1 MRKSFV
7 KSPVMA
13 SRTFV
18 STAFCAPASKRKLG
32 DEIHASTAASEFRLI
47 GVMNADLA
55 RGSTCTEL
63 VMRIAIFCSSSA
75 YAGTFELEALGVG
88 PGDKSGVLDEDVG
101 GVLGED
107 VGVSVALGVGVGDIE
122 VKSGEVIESEAG
134 ITSDAR
140 DCAMKSAL
148 SVKVIAAAHVR
159 ETFPCMV

>member
-13 SRTFV
+13 SRTLV

-55 RGSTCTEL
+55 RGSTCTEF

-88 PGDKSGVLDEDVG
+88 PGDKSDVLGEDVG

-107 VGVSVALGVGVGDIE
+107 VGVSVALGVGDIE
-122 VKSGEVIESEAG
+122 VKSGEVIESDAG

-140 DCAMKSAL
+140 DCATKSAL
-148 SVKVIAAAHVR
+148 SVKAIAAAHVR